1 MTERRKD
8 SPSPNVDERQSHERI
23 DSTIEASRSSIE
35 SEAPSLE
42 SANTVSAGGSLRGVR
57 ALRCIPSPRPDMSMD
72 HMVYQIGNLL

>member
-1 MTERRKD
+1 MAERRSVPS
-8 SPSPNVDERQSHERI
+8 SPKVEERQSHVRI

-42 SANTVSAGGSLRGVR
+42 SANTVSAGGSRRGVC
-57 ALRCIPSPRPDMSMD
+57 ALRCIPSLRPDMSMD